1 MASSPEERPERPSDA
16 PERSLAQRHAEAR
29 RPLAEDKA
37 WREKEIADR
46 MDERTAE
53 RLERSKKPLHM
64 FMEETGGLARF
75 VGQFFARFWRRPFE
89 ARELIRQMDDV
100 GTKSFVLVGVTGLSI
115 GIVLA
120 MQSRGTLAR
129 FGAEA
134 VLPNML
140 ALSVIKE
147 IGPVI
152 TSLVLA
158 GRLGAGFAAELGSMK
173 VTEQIDAMEAAA
185 LKPFHYLVVTRV
197 LACVIMFPVMTI
209 LVDTIALMGGYF
221 ESYLASRMDWRV
233 FVDSA
238 FSTLRFSDL
247 IVDTMKTSIFG
258 FIVGIVACYR
268 GYSVRGGTRE
278 VGQSAM
284 QAVVLA
290 SLLILVADVVV
301 VRLSI
306 MFFGDLAG

>member
-1 MASSPEERPERPSDA
+1 MDDRPPQDSITHRGTGD
-16 PERSLAQRHAEAR
+16 RSMAQRQADHR
-29 RPLAEDKA
+29 RPLAEGKA
-37 WREKEIADR
+37 WREKELF
-46 MDERTAE
+46 ERAGE
-53 RLERSKKPLHM
+53 NAARREERSGRAGHQFL
-64 FMEETGGLARF
+64 EETGNLARF
-75 VGQFFARFWRRPFE
+75 AGRFFARFWRRPFE
-89 ARELIRQMDDV
+89 GRELITQMDDV
-100 GTKSFVLVGVTGLSI
+100 GTKSLPLVGVTGLSI

-140 ALSVIKE
+140 ALSVVKE

-197 LACVIMFPVMTI
+197 LACVIMFPIMTI
-209 LVDTIALMGGYF
+209 LVDTIALTGGYF
-221 ESYLASRMDWRV
+221 ESYLATGMHWRM
-233 FVDSA
+233 FVDAA
-238 FSTLRFSDL
+238 FQSLRLSDV
-247 IVDTMKTSIFG
+247 IVDTMKTSVFG

-268 GYSVRGGTRE
+268 GYNVQGGTRE

-284 QAVVLA
+284 QSVVLA

-306 MFFGDLAG
+306 MLFGDVGG